1 MSPNPAALTSTLGIG
16 IMESNSAVIT
26 LLIFSA
32 LLVIAFSYWLWR
44 KGRIGRF
51 AVIGLLAYIS
61 ISTYLAFYPSDSFY
75 KSEFERITNIKF
87 PSSGVFIEKQSSY
100 PDIHGDYSSCALFT
114 ASQKDYEYIKSKIV
128 ATLEAETNREP
139 SPCTAHNKWQNK
151 LPRYL
156 YALTHESEGESRE
169 WGLLM
174 GNKIYFSFGS
184 Q

>member
-1 MSPNPAALTSTLGIG
+1 
-16 IMESNSAVIT
+16 MESNSAVIT
-26 LLIFSA
+26 LLIFSS
-32 LLVIAFSYWLWR
+32 LLVIAFSYWLWC

-61 ISTYLAFYPSDSFY
+61 ISSYLAFYPSDSFY

-114 ASQKDYEYIKSKIV
+114 ASPEDFEYIKSKIV
-128 ATLEAETNREP
+128 ATLEAEMGREP
-139 SPCTAHNKWQNK
+139 NPCVAYNKWQNR
-151 LPRYL
+151 LPSYL
-156 YALTHESEGESRE
+156 YSLTKESEGENRE
-169 WGLLM
+169 WGLLK
-174 GNKIYFSFGS
+174 GNKVYFSFGS